1 MTMSIAV
8 GSYVPEATFTH
19 MGPEGP
25 APITTREV
33 FGRKKV
39 VLFSVPGAFTP
50 TCSKKHLPGY
60 IKEADAI
67 KAKGV
72 DTIACMAVNDVFVMD
87 AWAKAAGAGD
97 KVLMLAD
104 GNAELTK
111 KLGLELDASKHGM
124 GLRSKR
130 FSMIVEDGVVK
141 ELNVEAPGEF
151 NVSSAEATAC
161 QL

>member
-1 MTMSIAV
+1 MSITV
-8 GSYVPEATFTH
+8 GSRIPEATFTR
-19 MGPEGP
+19 MGPQGP
-25 APITTREV
+25 APITTQEA
-33 FGRKKV
+33 FGGKKV

-104 GNAELTK
+104 GNAEFTK
-111 KLGLELDASKHGM
+111 KLGLEMDASKHGM

>member
-1 MTMSIAV
+1 MSINV
-8 GSYVPEATFTH
+8 GDRIPEASFTR

-25 APITTREV
+25 APITTAEV
-33 FGRKKV
+33 FGGKKV

-60 IKEADAI
+60 VKEADAI
-67 KAKGV
+67 KAKGA
-72 DTIACMAVNDVFVMD
+72 DTIACMAVNDVFVLD
-87 AWAKAAGAGD
+87 AWGKAAGAGD

-104 GNAELTK
+104 GNAEFTK
-111 KLGLELDASKHGM
+111 KLGLEMDASKYGM

-130 FSMIVEDGVVK
+130 FSMIVVDGVVK

-151 NVSSAEATAC
+151 SVSSAEATAC

>member
-1 MTMSIAV
+1 MSITV
-8 GSYVPEATFTH
+8 GSRIPEATLTR

-25 APITTREV
+25 APITTAEV
-33 FGRKKV
+33 FGKKKV

-72 DTIACMAVNDVFVMD
+72 DAIACMAVNDVFVMD
-87 AWAKAAGAGD
+87 AWGKAAGAAD
-97 KVLMLAD
+97 KVLMLSD
-104 GNAELTK
+104 GNAEFTK
-111 KLGLELDASKHGM
+111 KLGLEMDASKYGM

>member
-1 MTMSIAV
+1 MSITV
-8 GSYVPEATFTH
+8 GSRMPEATLTR

-25 APITTREV
+25 APITTAEA
-33 FGRKKV
+33 FGGKKV

-97 KVLMLAD
+97 KVLMLSD
-104 GNAELTK
+104 GNAEFTK
-111 KLGLELDASKHGM
+111 KLGLEMDASKHGM